1 MGNRHLAI
9 EQIEIVHSLP
19 FEQRSED
26 WFKARNGKF
35 TASTIHKLLGARG
48 LGQTGETYAIEKAIE
63 QLYGQLEESYRGP
76 DMQRGVDLE
85 PYAFNKFKEKHLE
98 ASEAFMYPYGEHAGA
113 SPDGVV
119 GKDAILEIKCPRAV
133 KFFKI
138 VADGKI
144 DPEYIA
150 QMQFQMLCS
159 NSSKAY
165 FFNYC
170 VIDGQEFSHT
180 IEVPRDEVM
189 IDLIK
194 ERLDQAIAIKV
205 DYIEK
210 IINNLQQ

>member
-1 MGNRHLAI
+1 M
-9 EQIEIVHSLP
+9 
-19 FEQRSED
+19 F
-26 WFKARNGKF
+26 
-35 TASTIHKLLGARG
+35 
-48 LGQTGETYAIEKAIE
+48 
-63 QLYGQLEESYRGP
+63 
-76 DMQRGVDLE
+76 
-85 PYAFNKFKEKHLE
+85 
-98 ASEAFMYPYGEHAGA
+98 PYGEHAGA

-119 GKDAILEIKCPRAV
+119 GKDAILEIKCPRPV

-138 VADGKI
+138 VADEKI

-170 VIDGQEFSHT
+170 VIDGEEFHHT

-194 ERLDQAIAIKV
+194 ERLDQAIAIKEA
-205 DYIEK
+205 YIEK
-210 IINNLQQ
+210 ITNNLQR